1 MFPLLLLRGPLGWG
15 RSGGGGGGRGCRG
28 GGGAVGLTRKALGC
42 GIGVLLEL
50 GRVLFLFLLLGDW
63 GVLPVLLPLHL
74 LGLLVLG
81 RGWDTDTHPK
91 TKTEYNPA

>member
-42 GIGVLLEL
+42 GIGVLLE
-50 GRVLFLFLLLGDW
+50 RVLFLFLLLGDW